1 MSSRIKLMA
10 SLLLSVASIT
20 ACSHVDPWERGTLA
34 RPDMQF
40 TADPLEAA
48 LMNQVHESKEASSGG
63 SQSAGAG
70 CGCN

>member
-1 MSSRIKLMA
+1 MDLRIKLITSLFVSMA
-10 SLLLSVASIT
+10 SLA
-20 ACSHVDPWERGTLA
+20 ACSHVEPWERGALA

-40 TADPLEAA
+40 TPDPLEAA
-48 LMNQVHESKEASSGG
+48 LMGQVHESKEASSGD

>member
-1 MSSRIKLMA
+1 MSSRVKLITT
-10 SLLLSVASIT
+10 LLLSVASIA

-48 LMNQVHESKEASSGG
+48 LMNQVHESKEASSGD